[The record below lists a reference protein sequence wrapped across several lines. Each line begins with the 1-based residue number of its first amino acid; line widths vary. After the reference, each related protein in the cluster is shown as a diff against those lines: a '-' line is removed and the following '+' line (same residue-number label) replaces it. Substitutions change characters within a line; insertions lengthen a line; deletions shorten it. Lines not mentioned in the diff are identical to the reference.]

1 MTAFETTTSRL
12 VQQEP
17 GACALIQ
24 DLLPLYIEN
33 EVTPA
38 SRDLIAEHLAHC
50 ERCAGFLA
58 GARSTREQLHRESRL
73 RETNVA
79 HDQAARQAIIVGQ
92 RQVMAVVLGVFG
104 VLCLVVVAGVI
115 SIGFVKNS
123 PASAPIPLPVISDAS
138 VPSADQ
144 RLLEDEMH
152 RRAME
157 EAGLLF
163 WDPQTN
169 QFVEQNPGPW
179 PMPTLILSPTPAPAP
194 QP

>member
-1 MTAFETTTSRL
+1 MTASETTTSRL
-12 VQQEP
+12 VQQEL

-33 EVTPA
+33 EVTPT

-58 GARSTREQLHRESRL
+58 GARSTREQLHRDSML
-73 RETNVA
+73 RETNIA
-79 HDQAARQAIIVGQ
+79 HDRAARQAIVGGQ

-115 SIGFVKNS
+115 SIGVFRS
-123 PASAPIPLPVISDAS
+123 GPAGAPISAPFTGGMAAPLV
-138 VPSADQ
+138 DQ
-144 RLLEDEMH
+144 GLSEEELH

-157 EAGLLF
+157 EAGRLF
-163 WDPQTN
+163 WDPETN
-169 QFVEQNPGPW
+169 QFIEQNPW
-179 PMPTLILSPTPAPAP
+179 PMPSPVPSPSPAPAP

>member
-12 VQQEP
+12 VQQEL

-38 SRDLIAEHLAHC
+38 SRELIAEHLARC

-58 GARSTREQLHRESRL
+58 GARSTREQLHRESTL
-73 RETNVA
+73 RETSIA
-79 HDQAARQAIIVGQ
+79 HDRAARQAIVAGQ
-92 RQVMAVVLGVFG
+92 RQFMAVVLGV
-104 VLCLVVVAGVI
+104 LCLVIASGAI
-115 SIGFVKNS
+115 SIGFFKAS
-123 PASAPIPLPVISDAS
+123 PTNEPGMSEMG
-138 VPSADQ
+138 VPSTDQ
-144 RLLEDEMH
+144 QLLEEEMH

-169 QFVEQNPGPW
+169 QFIDQNPGP
-179 PMPTLILSPTPAPAP
+179 MPTQIPSPTSPPVP
-194 QP
+194 QQ